1 LSILTKKIKH
11 VVVLMLEN
19 RSFDNMLGALYNPVN
34 PPPRGQQFEGLPA
47 GASNPYDPP
56 QGQERTIYAWNENN
70 SSLFTWTI
78 PDPDPGELF
87 SDMNEQQFGLNAE
100 VEGVPKMDGFV
111 NNYMAQAAVAPP
123 GEASTPAALYSP
135 EAIMHY
141 FVPEQ
146 LPALSTLA
154 RAFAVSDQWYGSAPD
169 QTWPNRFF
177 VHTGTAHGYVNNE
190 PFHFPYLMH
199 TVFNRFKTCRYD
211 RKWRVY
217 FHDFPQSLAL
227 ARLWF
232 HADHFHFYDAPF
244 ERHTFKRDAASGR
257 LPSYS
262 FIEPRYFPDPIL
274 RTLPN
279 DQHPPHDVRLGDQ
292 LIADVYNTLRDSPH
306 WKETLLVIT
315 YDEHG
320 GCYDHVP
327 PPSAVPPDSFAPD
340 GFNFNRYGVRVPAVV
355 ISPHVEA
362 GTVLRPVPNQSLPQQ
377 GPPYPFDHTSIIAT
391 LRKCFKLGGPLGNR
405 DAVAPDLEVA
415 LTLEKPENLGPRRVE
430 GAPGKPSQEE
440 VETHMK
446 LPPSEFQRSLVA
458 AAAHLPSAGGA
469 KEHVK
474 ALAAGRQVA
483 PAPAHATKED
493 AALYVKEKVRGFLGK
508 P

>member
-1 LSILTKKIKH
+1 MSILTENIKH

-19 RSFDNMLGALYNPVN
+19 RSFDNILGTLYGPGR
-34 PPPRGQQFEGLPA
+34 PAPRGQHFEGLLV

-56 QGQERTIYAWNENN
+56 GGPPRQVYAWNEGGPPEAQ
-70 SSLFTWTI
+70 WTI
-78 PDPDPGELF
+78 PTPDPGELF
-87 SDMNEQQFGLNAE
+87 TDMNEQQFGLGAL

-111 NNYMAQAAVAPP
+111 NNYVAQTASAA
-123 GEASTPAALYSP
+123 GQFSP

-146 LPALSTLA
+146 VPALSRLA
-154 RAFAVSDQWYGSAPD
+154 RSFAVSDQWHASAPC

-177 VHTGTAHGYVNNE
+177 THTSTARGYVNNE

-199 TVFNRFKTCRYD
+199 TVFERFKTCRFD

-217 FHDFPQSLAL
+217 FQDFPQSLTL

-232 HADHFHFYDAPF
+232 HADHFHFYDAPL
-244 ERHTFKRDAASGR
+244 ERHTFKRDAARGR

-262 FIEPRYFPDPIL
+262 FIEPRYFPDPVL
-274 RTLPN
+274 RTLPT

-292 LIADVYNTLRDSPH
+292 LVADVYNTLRNSPH
-306 WKETLLVIT
+306 WSKTLLVIT

-327 PPSAVPPDSFAPD
+327 PPRAVSPDHSDPD
-340 GFNFNRYGVRVPAVV
+340 HFTFNRYGVRVPAVV
-355 ISPHVEA
+355 ISPYVQE
-362 GTVLRPVPNQSLPQQ
+362 GTVLRPVPNQRLPHE

-391 LRKCFKLGGPLGNR
+391 LRKCFKLGGPLSER
-405 DAVAPDLEVA
+405 DASAPDLGHA
-415 LTLEKPENLGPRRVE
+415 LTLELPENEGPRHVE
-430 GAPGKPSQEE
+430 SHPYDPSDAE
-440 VETHMK
+440 VEAQ
-446 LPPSEFQRSLVA
+446 LVAPPTEYQRSLVA
-458 AAAHLPSAGGA
+458 AAAHLPTAGNV
-469 KEHVK
+469 KEHIK
-474 ALAAGRQVA
+474 ALAAGRLTA
-483 PAPAHATKED
+483 PVPVHRTRAEASV
-493 AALYVKEKVRGFLGK
+493 YVKSKVKGFLGK